1 MLCIF
6 VFHQWFLALIF
17 FLRGMLLE
25 YFNYVLPMFF
35 SLIENTE
42 MKEMKYTHKLPKSM
56 NYRIAVSIM
65 LPLIPSRSPLRL
77 LAHTDPMAPWYTGSC
92 SGSWSLL
99 A

>member
-1 MLCIF
+1 MEVLIYQWVMLCIF

-42 MKEMKYTHKLPKSM
+42 MKEMKYSHKLPKSM

-65 LPLIPSRSPLRL
+65 LPLMKEGKYSVQML
-77 LAHTDPMAPWYTGSC
+77 L
-92 SGSWSLL
+92 
-99 A
+99 